1 MFIPDIIKLL
11 TKKTSPAANWFPLEN
26 VWYKIFLSFLFFL
39 VFSICKIK
47 PSKNKH
53 VLKVVVNWIR
63 KLRKKILPME
73 CYRKVINQDY
83 WRLNS
88 ISYLLLV
95 TKRIETKTKKYG
107 NFARSTW
114 NVGFFY
120 PVRSFWMNQQKCIQ
134 ITIKQPT
141 TLTDEWEEE
150 KLDTNSWL
158 FPFSM

>member
-1 MFIPDIIKLL
+1 MFGIKF
-11 TKKTSPAANWFPLEN
+11 SSHFCFFWFSVSAKLSIVKVNMSWRWLSIGLEN
-26 VWYKIFLSFLFFL
+26 YE
-39 VFSICKIK
+39 
-47 PSKNKH
+47 
-53 VLKVVVNWIR
+53 
-63 KLRKKILPME
+63 KKYYLWNVIE
-73 CYRKVINQDY
+73 KVINQDY

-114 NVGFFY
+114 NVGFFL

-141 TLTDEWEEE
+141 TLTDEWEEK